1 LIPGFLVSPV
11 IRPLARPLLRG
22 LGLALALLLCWALPA
37 QPAWAA
43 RDTNSYDGNIYA
55 LYAGNGSLVP
65 PRSSLADAL
74 AEHRPVVLAYFLDDA
89 AVSKQNAVVFNE
101 LQRLWGRSVELI
113 LVTTDP
119 LQGRPDPGPGAPGH
133 YWKGVIPQ
141 VVVFGTDGQPVLNAT
156 GPVDINAINAALTKV
171 TGLKPQGE
179 SKTSVSREV
188 NELNSEIV
196 FSN

>member
-1 LIPGFLVSPV
+1 MIPGSLV
-11 IRPLARPLLRG
+11 RPLVRA
-22 LGLALALLLCWALPA
+22 LGIALALVLSWALPA
-37 QPAWAA
+37 APAWAA

-65 PRSSLADAL
+65 PRSSLSEAL
-74 AEHRPVVLAYFLDDA
+74 ADHRPVVLAYFLDDA

-119 LQGRPDPGPGAPGH
+119 LQGRPDPGPGEPGH

-141 VVVFGTDGQPVLNAT
+141 VLVFGHDGQPVFDAT
-156 GPVDINAINAALTKV
+156 GPVDINAINAALTTV
-171 TGLKPQGE
+171 TGLKPQGD
-179 SKTSVSREV
+179 SKASVSREV

-196 FSN
+196 FSK

>member
-1 LIPGFLVSPV
+1 MIPGFLVSPV

-65 PRSSLADAL
+65 PRSSLADSL

-133 YWKGVIPQ
+133 YWKG
-141 VVVFGTDGQPVLNAT
+141 
-156 GPVDINAINAALTKV
+156 
-171 TGLKPQGE
+171 
-179 SKTSVSREV
+179 
-188 NELNSEIV
+188 
-196 FSN
+196 